1 MDESEEAIFLAFDRD
16 IPLTNEHLAKLVRLY
31 QVNSL
36 RLIRDTTNSK
46 FSLTCGTTQLDFGLR
61 YFALSTQY

>member
-1 MDESEEAIFLAFDRD
+1 MDESEEAIFLAFVRD

-36 RLIRDTTNSK
+36 RLI
-46 FSLTCGTTQLDFGLR
+46 
-61 YFALSTQY
+61 